1 MENRKLSGQSEA
13 PRPSRRDLLR
23 QCGNVVAGVAGTGL
37 FGSAAQQATQEVT
50 YPFKTWQ
57 LNGQDA
63 YIFADSLTKTYYRT
77 TTGPPQVRMSKNL
90 VDWTAPITML
100 TDPPEDQRWFSNE
113 MPWACEMHTY
123 KGKYYIFYT
132 RHNSTTVHAR
142 SELAAEAN
150 PYSVWQTQNARS
162 TVIGVADSPLGPFS
176 GLDNRRPAHD
186 PRFMTLDGTFIVD
199 EEGPWM
205 VYCHEWVQKIDGTI
219 EAIPLTPDLRAAAGD
234 PILLFRGS
242 DASWRR
248 RAKEYN
254 QGATPAIN
262 ATQLAPYVTDGCE
275 LCRTP
280 NGSLLM
286 IWTGPGGRY
295 SYNEVQAISR
305 SGRVRGPWEQV
316 YRKPFMH
323 GNRGHGNLFRTFEG
337 KDMLVVMNRS
347 AQGGLA
353 NGTRS
358 EYYDVEITNEGVE
371 VLKHRQDL
379 DGQIGLSLERK
390 TPPDLYLPP
399 NQVVDATSPAGAAVS
414 YTAMAHGWNQGP
426 VPLKTSH
433 NSGSRFA
440 IGTTTVACRAEDNA
454 GNVAEESFTVRVKGA
469 AEQIA
474 DQLALIG
481 LARPKTGKFKDA
493 LNAAQSR
500 LQASDKA
507 GARKQLTAFKQLL
520 RAESG
525 KAFSLSL
532 TNKLLANTERIAA
545 VIGS

>member
-123 KGKYYIFYT
+123 KGKYYVFYT
-132 RHNSTTVHAR
+132 RHNSTTVQAR

-186 PRFMTLDGTFIVD
+186 PRFMTLDGTFVVD

-234 PILLFRGS
+234 SILLFRGS

-390 TPPDLYLPP
+390 TPPISISRPTRLSMLLHPP
-399 NQVVDATSPAGAAVS
+399 ARRLVTRPWLTAGTRDPCRSRPRTIPAPDSPSGPPRSPAARRTTPATSPRKA
-414 YTAMAHGWNQGP
+414 
-426 VPLKTSH
+426 
-433 NSGSRFA
+433 SR
-440 IGTTTVACRAEDNA
+440 
-454 GNVAEESFTVRVKGA
+454 S
-469 AEQIA
+469 
-474 DQLALIG
+474 ALRG
-481 LARPKTGKFKDA
+481 RP
-493 LNAAQSR
+493 SR
-500 LQASDKA
+500 
-507 GARKQLTAFKQLL
+507 
-520 RAESG
+520 
-525 KAFSLSL
+525 SL
-532 TNKLLANTERIAA
+532 TNSPLSGWQDQRP
-545 VIGS
+545 GSSRMP

>member
-1 MENRKLSGQSEA
+1 MSSGLEVQ
-13 PRPSRRDLLR
+13 RPSRRDLMR
-23 QCGNVVAGVAGTGL
+23 QCGKVALGVAGTGL
-37 FGSAAQQATQEVT
+37 LAPAQQAAPEVT

-63 YIFADSLTKTYYRT
+63 YIFADPATKTYYRT
-77 TTGPPQVRMSKNL
+77 TTGAPQVRMSKNL
-90 VDWTAPITML
+90 VDWTAPTTML
-100 TDPPEDQRWFSNE
+100 TNPPEDQRWFSNE
-113 MPWACEMHTY
+113 MPWACEMHAY

-132 RHNSTTVHAR
+132 RHNSTTILAK
-142 SELAAEAN
+142 SELAADVN
-150 PYSVWQTQNARS
+150 PYSVWQTENARA
-162 TVIGVADSPLGPFS
+162 TVIAVADSPLGPFT

-205 VYCHEWVQKIDGTI
+205 VYCHEWVQKIDGGI

-234 PILLFRGS
+234 SILLFRGS

-254 QGATPAIN
+254 QGTTPAIN
-262 ATQLAPYVTDGCE
+262 ATQSAPYVTDGCE

-295 SYNEVQAISR
+295 SYDEVQAISR

-316 YRKPFMH
+316 YREPFMY

-358 EYYDVEITNEGVE
+358 EFYDVEITDEGVK
-371 VLKHRQDL
+371 VLRHRQDL
-379 DGQIGLSLERK
+379 DGQVGLSLEDK

-399 NQVVDATSPAGAAVS
+399 NQVVDATSPAGAAVT
-414 YTAMAHGWNQGP
+414 YTAMAHDWRQGP

-433 NSGSRFA
+433 NSGSTFA
-440 IGTTTVACRAEDNA
+440 IGTTTVACRAEDSA
-454 GNVAEESFTVRVKGA
+454 GNAAEESFTIHVKGA
-469 AEQIA
+469 GEQIA
-474 DQLALIG
+474 DQFGLIQLAKP
-481 LARPKTGKFKDA
+481 RSGKFKEA

-500 LQASDKA
+500 LEAGDKA
-507 GARKQLTAFKQLL
+507 GVRKQLNAFQQLV

-525 KAFSLSL
+525 KALSVSL
-532 TNKLLANTERIAA
+532 TNKLLANAGRIAA
-545 VIGS
+545 VIGP

>member
-1 MENRKLSGQSEA
+1 MSSDFEA
-13 PRPSRRDLLR
+13 PRPSRRDLMR
-23 QCGNVVAGVAGTGL
+23 QAGKVALGVAGTGL
-37 FGSAAQQATQEVT
+37 LAPAQQATQEVA

-63 YIFADSLTKTYYRT
+63 YIFADPATRTYYRT
-77 TTGPPQVRMSKNL
+77 TTGAPQVRMSKNL

-100 TDPPEDQRWFSNE
+100 TDPPLDQRWFSNE

-132 RHNSTTVHAR
+132 RHNSATISAK
-142 SELAAEAN
+142 SDLAAEAN
-150 PYSVWQTQNARS
+150 PYSVWQTENARAS
-162 TVIGVADSPLGPFS
+162 VIAVADSPLGPFT
-176 GLDNRRPAHD
+176 GLDNSRPVTD

-205 VYCHEWVQKIDGTI
+205 VYCHEWVQKIDGGI

-254 QGATPAIN
+254 QGTTPAID
-262 ATQLAPYVTDGCE
+262 ATQSAPYVTDGCE
-275 LCRTP
+275 LSRTP

-295 SYNEVQAISR
+295 SYDQVQAISR

-316 YRKPFMH
+316 YREPFMH

-337 KDMLVVMNRS
+337 QDMLVVMNRS

-358 EYYDVEITNEGVE
+358 EYYEVEIGEEGVK
-371 VLKHRQDL
+371 VLRHRKDL
-379 DGQIGLSLERK
+379 DGQVGLALEDK

-399 NQVVDATSPAGAAVS
+399 NQVVDATSPAGAVVGYS
-414 YTAMAHGWNQGP
+414 AMAHAWRQGP
-426 VPLKTSH
+426 VPLKVSH
-433 NSGSRFA
+433 NSGATFA
-440 IGTTTVACRAEDNA
+440 IGTTTVVCSAQDNA
-454 GNVAEESFTVRVKGA
+454 GNTSEENFTVHVKGA
-469 AEQIA
+469 GEQIA
-474 DQLALIG
+474 AQLALIQ
-481 LARPKTGKFKDA
+481 LAKPKSGTFQDT

-500 LQASDKA
+500 LEAGDKA
-507 GARKQLTAFKQLL
+507 GVRKQLSAFTQFV

-525 KAFSLSL
+525 KALSVSLA
-532 TNKLLANTERIAA
+532 NRLLANAERIAA
-545 VIGS
+545 LIGS